1 MKFTVEAQELNEA
14 FAVVS
19 KALSSNAENQIL
31 KGVFISSFGNEL
43 YLKCSDSSVQI
54 ETLIPAFVEE
64 EGSAVLP
71 GRLTV
76 DLVRRMRG
84 NKVSFETADNN
95 SVKVEM
101 GKSRS
106 VLQYF
111 DASSYPQMDEVKG
124 DVSFNIKQGVFRSM
138 IKQTAF
144 SCADDDGKAVL
155 KGVLMEFTE
164 EGCLNLIA
172 LDGFRLARR
181 TEKVSVKGA
190 KRNAIV
196 PAKTMM
202 DIANILS
209 DSEDEATITL
219 SATHITVNL
228 GSTKIRARLIKGEY
242 INYRNILSR
251 KSASRIIV
259 DRSEF
264 LRSLEIVWLIAKD
277 LNNNVI
283 KLDFDADTMTI
294 SARGEAG
301 SINETVEV
309 NVAGSPTEIA
319 FNAQYLMDIA
329 KSVDDDVIALN
340 FNTSVTPCIV
350 EPVQGDAY
358 YYLVLPIR
366 LMRS

>member
-19 KALSSNAENQIL
+19 KALSPNAENQIL
-31 KGVFISSFGNEL
+31 KGVYVSSFGNEL

-84 NKVSFETADNN
+84 NKVSFETGDSS

-111 DASSYPQMDEVKG
+111 DASTYPQMDEVKG

-164 EGCLNLIA
+164 EGYLNLIA

-181 TEKVSVKGA
+181 SEKVSVNGA

-196 PAKTMM
+196 HAKTMI

-209 DSEDEATITL
+209 DTEDEVSVTL
-219 SATHITVNL
+219 SATHITVDL
-228 GSTKIRARLIKGEY
+228 GATKIKARLIKGEY

-251 KSASRIIV
+251 KSASRITV
-259 DRSEF
+259 ERSEF
-264 LRSLEIVWLIAKD
+264 LKSLEIVWLIAKD

-283 KLDFDADTMTI
+283 KLDFEEGQMNI
-294 SARGEAG
+294 SARSEAG
-301 SINETVEV
+301 SINESVEV
-309 NVAGSPTEIA
+309 NITGTPIEIA

-329 KSVDDDVIALN
+329 KSVEDDMIALN

-350 EPVQGDAY
+350 EPVQGDSF

-366 LMRS
+366 LMRN